1 MSTVTHVISVPLVP
15 ADAMAALKLRTI
27 LDEFCAKN
35 PSFRVSTDLVS
46 EIVLH
51 SVSELQLEIAV
62 DRLRRHHGLDLN
74 VGAPQVRYLE
84 VITKTIEWDYIHQRQ
99 TRGTG
104 EYAKVK
110 IRFEPGEAGS
120 GFVFVNGLHHGE
132 IPSAF
137 IPVVEKG
144 LRAAMDPGIVAG
156 LPVSDVKCTLLDGGY
171 HDVDSTEQTFEIAAR
186 ACFREALPK
195 LGPRVIE
202 PIMYVAVL
210 TPEDYLG
217 EVVGDLNSRRGTVRG
232 LEQRGEMQEVNALV
246 PCANLFGYPSTLL
259 SITRGT
265 AQHMMAFSHYEQIP
279 PYRGPDDDNFP
290 PAIGMRA

>member
-1 MSTVTHVISVPLVP
+1 MSTVSHVISVPLVS
-15 ADAMAALKLRTI
+15 ADATAALKLRTI
-27 LDEFCAKN
+27 LDELCADN
-35 PSFRVSTDLVS
+35 PSFVVSTGPVN

-62 DRLRRHHGLDLN
+62 DRLRRHHGLDCN
-74 VGAPQVRYLE
+74 VGAPSVRYLE
-84 VITKTIEWDYIHQRQ
+84 VITKTIEWDYTHKRQ
-99 TRGTG
+99 THGAG

-120 GFVFVNGLHHGE
+120 GFVFVNRVHHGE

-137 IPVVEKG
+137 VPVIEKG
-144 LRAAMDPGIVAG
+144 LRAAMDTGTVAG
-156 LPVSDVKCTLLDGGY
+156 LAVSDLKCTLVDGGY

-195 LGPRVIE
+195 AGPRIIE

-210 TPEDYLG
+210 TPESHLG
-217 EVVGDLNSRRGTVRG
+217 VVVGDLNARRGAVRG

-246 PCANLFGYPSTLL
+246 PCSNLFGYPSRLL

-265 AQHMMAFSHYEQIP
+265 AQCMMAFSHYEQVP
-279 PYRGPDDDNFP
+279 PYRGPGDDNFP